1 MNAANAGVLLG
12 ELDKG
17 LDTLTGLQSFF
28 EQSLAE
34 DLPKLG
40 RGRSAA
46 VLLAGIIDTYYTCLE
61 TMFFRISQFFE
72 NSLSK
77 DRWHADLL
85 KNMRIAVKGERVEVI
100 RDETFSCLDEIRR
113 FRHFNRYYYNL
124 EYDWDRI
131 DFLVT
136 KMRRAQPLV
145 TEDIRCFMT
154 FVGELSA

>member
-1 MNAANAGVLLG
+1 MNAADPEVLLG

-85 KNMRIAVKGERVEVI
+85 RNMRIAVKG
-100 RDETFSCLDEIRR
+100 R
-113 FRHFNRYYYNL
+113 F
-124 EYDWDRI
+124 I
-131 DFLVT
+131 
-136 KMRRAQPLV
+136 
-145 TEDIRCFMT
+145 
-154 FVGELSA
+154 